1 MKLEEFISLVSQL
14 NSQPF
19 RDTNNMLN
27 KLLNKVK
34 KYSVSPDGYKIPL
47 MMRYKN
53 RVRRLYVV
61 VSIDKEKKLLL
72 VDWRYLRPQEHEL
85 MRQKCKD
92 QEWKILKRMEKK
104 YIRMYYK
111 FKHWYH

>member
-1 MKLEEFISLVSQL
+1 MKLEEFVSLISQL

-19 RDTNNMLN
+19 RDPDKML
-27 KLLNKVK
+27 KEVLDRVE

-47 MMRYKN
+47 TVRYKN

-85 MRQKCKD
+85 IKQKHKER
-92 QEWKILKRMEKK
+92 EWKIFKRMEKK
-104 YIRMYYK
+104 YIRMYFK
-111 FKHWYH
+111 FRRWYH

>member
-19 RDTNNMLN
+19 RDPNNMLN
-27 KLLNKVK
+27 ELLSRVE

-47 MMRYKN
+47 MVRYKN
-53 RVRRLYVV
+53 RVRRFYVV

-72 VDWRYLRPQEHEL
+72 VDWRYMSPQDHEL
-85 MRQKCKD
+85 IKQKHRD
-92 QEWKILKRMEKK
+92 QEWKMLKRMEKK
-104 YIRMYYK
+104 YIRMYFK
-111 FKHWYH
+111 FRRWYH